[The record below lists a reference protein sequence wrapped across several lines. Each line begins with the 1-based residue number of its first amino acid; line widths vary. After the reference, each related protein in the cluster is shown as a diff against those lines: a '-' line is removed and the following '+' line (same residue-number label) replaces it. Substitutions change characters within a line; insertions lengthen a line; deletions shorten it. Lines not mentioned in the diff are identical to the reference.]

1 MFRKV
6 NIGANQKVTQQ
17 DFNDFGNHPREAMDF
32 LMKDLGGYPA
42 GRYVGF
48 AVEQTGNSV
57 VRAGAGR
64 LYNSNGL
71 GFIFDAPS
79 GETIDFLDFLPS
91 VAKRIAT
98 IVVYGNT
105 IDTDIQPRT
114 FQTNPTTQATEGRE
128 VATESRRQAYVGYEL
143 GAENATPSPPAIAAN
158 FVAVAH
164 VVLTP
169 GGVESIT
176 QLTGNRVVSTYR
188 NAEDISFINGRLNAV
203 GPQIDTLRTD
213 ISGLAASNRTKAEAR
228 LVHDLAMDMGRVK
241 DVLKLPDDYV
251 TYGADRFLDETE
263 SDETA
268 AGYSCIV
275 REGIRF
281 PSANSAVTELALE
294 NPIDPR
300 VTVNDNMV
308 LPKYTTTPRLS
319 VVGNDGEYPLT
330 NTTVE
335 TIQVREM
342 KETRTVREFLGSQ
355 FWCSNTSWWN
365 SGTYDPIT
373 GIFRRNGETFVLS
386 SNPLS
391 QSSISTPQGNLAY
404 SSVYAN
410 RYTERQVVDTHWEN
424 VSVTTNVSGSVTAQ
438 SVLNSQD
445 GYLAEH
451 HFFVTKKAT
460 SGNIRVLLCE
470 VNDAGEAMF
479 NRVLAQT
486 DVAWADI
493 KVWPEATKA
502 IFKPTYLTRGKRTA
516 RVYISSSGHFLA
528 VVNGNKLAQG
538 AFMSVVDGHWQIS
551 QTGQDIAMEDHFATF
566 LSPITTVQLQPLE
579 LAGGIDSIRINC
591 DDAMPE
597 GTDIDFRVRVNNE
610 WRSLKE
616 GKLDINFLSGTP
628 SLVQF
633 QAVMIGTTDVM
644 PAFGVGTA
652 RSEVT
657 LDRPAT
663 ALTHVSSARL
673 LPSACTTIEIEQR
686 LENWDAANHAVT
698 LTLLTGVGY
707 ATVETA
713 DAVTNTPH
721 PTDQKVM
728 VKKAVFNVSP
738 GVTSFKLKTVGASG
752 ASAQRFH
759 VGERTDIEFA

>member
-6 NIGANQKVTQQ
+6 NIETNQKVTQK

-32 LMKDLGGYPA
+32 LVKDLGGYPA

-48 AVEQTGNSV
+48 TVEQTGNSV

-64 LYNSNGL
+64 LYNANGV
-71 GFIFDAPS
+71 GFLFDAPS
-79 GETIDFLDFLPS
+79 GESIDFLDFLPS

-105 IDTDIQPRT
+105 IDTDLEPRT
-114 FQTNPTTQATEGRE
+114 YLSVPATGATASKD
-128 VATESRRQAYVGYEL
+128 VATESRRQAYVSYVL
-143 GAENATPSPPAIAAN
+143 GIENATPSPPAIAAN
-158 FVAVAH
+158 YVAVAH
-164 VVLTP
+164 VVLGP

-176 QLTGNRVVSTYR
+176 QLTANRVVSTYR
-188 NAEDISFINGRLNAV
+188 NAEDISLINSRLNAV

-213 ISGLAASNRTKAEAR
+213 ISGLAASNRTKADAG
-228 LVHDLAMDMGRVK
+228 LVHDIAIDMGRVK
-241 DVLKLPDDYV
+241 DILKLPDDYV
-251 TYGADRFLDETE
+251 TYGADRFLDESE
-263 SDETA
+263 SDTAA

-281 PSANSAVTELALE
+281 PSANSNTVRLALE
-294 NPIDPR
+294 NPVDPR
-300 VTVNDNMV
+300 VTVNDGMV

-319 VVGNDGEYPLT
+319 IVGNDGEYPLT

-335 TIQVREM
+335 TIQLREM

-355 FWCSNTSWWN
+355 YWCSNTSWWN

-373 GIFRRNGETFVLS
+373 GIFRRNGETFIIS

-391 QSSISTPQGNLAY
+391 QSSISTPQGNLAFT
-404 SSVYAN
+404 SVYAN
-410 RYTERQVVDTHWEN
+410 RYTERQVIDTHWEN
-424 VSVTTNVSGSVTAQ
+424 VSVQTNVSGSITAQ
-438 SVLNSQD
+438 SVLNSAD
-445 GYLAEH
+445 GYLCET

-470 VNDAGEAMF
+470 VNDAGEPMF

-486 DVAWADI
+486 DVAHADI
-493 KVWPEATKA
+493 KVFPTPTKA
-502 IFKPTYLTRGKRTA
+502 VFKPTYLTRGKRTA

-538 AFMSVVDGHWQIS
+538 AFMSVVDGHWQVS
-551 QTGQDIAMEDHFATF
+551 QTGQDLAIEDHFAVF
-566 LSPITTVQLQPLE
+566 LSPVTTVQLQPLE

-616 GKLDINFLSGTP
+616 GRQNVNFLSGLP
-628 SLVQF
+628 SLTQF
-633 QAVMIGTTDVM
+633 QAVLIGTTDVM
-644 PAFGVGTA
+644 PSFGVGET
-652 RSEVT
+652 RSEVF
-657 LDRPAT
+657 LNRPAT
-663 ALTHVSSARL
+663 ALTHVSTPRL
-673 LPSACTTIEIEQR
+673 LPSACTTVEIEER
-686 LENWDAANHAVT
+686 LENWDPANHSVT
-698 LTLLTGVGY
+698 MTLLTGAGY
-707 ATVETA
+707 STVETA

-721 PTDQKVM
+721 PTDQNVM

-738 GVTSFKLKTVGASG
+738 GITSFKLKTVGASG